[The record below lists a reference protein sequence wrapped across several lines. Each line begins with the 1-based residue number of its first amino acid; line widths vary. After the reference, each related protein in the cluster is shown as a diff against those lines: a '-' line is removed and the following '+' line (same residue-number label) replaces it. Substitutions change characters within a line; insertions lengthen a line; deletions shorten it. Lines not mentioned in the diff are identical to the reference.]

1 MKHTIKVIE
10 EDIKK
15 GEPGS
20 CSRCAIA
27 QALKRHFKTNDT
39 MVRVNEEACRI
50 DIDVDEKNFK
60 VNDMHLPFVGE
71 FIYDFDQ
78 VEGWSQAKP
87 IEFEIIENEVSNG

>member
-1 MKHTIKVIE
+1 MKHTIKVID

-27 QALKRHFKTNDT
+27 QALKRHFKTKNT
-39 MVRVNEEACRI
+39 TIRMNGFSGLI
-50 DIDVDEKNFK
+50 DIDVDKKNYR
-60 VNDMHLPFVGE
+60 VNDMHVGYVGE

>member
-1 MKHTIKVIE
+1 MKLTIKVID

-20 CSRCAIA
+20 CSRCAVA
-27 QALKRHFKTNDT
+27 QALQRYFKTNDT
-39 MVRVNEEACRI
+39 MVRINDQSGKI
-50 DIDVDEKNFK
+50 DIDVDGKNFR

-78 VEGWSQAKP
+78 VEGWSQVKP
-87 IEFEIIENEVSNG
+87 IEFEIIENDF

>member
-27 QALKRHFKTNDT
+27 QALKRHFKTILT
-39 MVRVNEEACRI
+39 MVRINGKSGVI
-50 DIDVDEKNFK
+50 DIDVDEKNYR
-60 VNDMHLPFVGE
+60 VNDMHLRYVGE

-87 IEFEIIENEVSNG
+87 IEFEIIENEGSNG

>member
-20 CSRCAIA
+20 CKNCAIA
-27 QALKRHFKTNDT
+27 QALQRYFKTNDT
-39 MVRVNEEACRI
+39 MVRINDQSGKI
-50 DIDVDEKNFK
+50 DIDVDEKNFR

-87 IEFEIIENEVSNG
+87 IEFEIIENEGSNG

>member
-50 DIDVDEKNFK
+50 DIDVDEKNFR
-60 VNDMHLPFVGE
+60 VNDMHIGFVGE

-87 IEFEIIENEVSNG
+87 IEFEIIENEGSNG

>member
-1 MKHTIKVIE
+1 MKHTIKVID

-27 QALKRHFKTNDT
+27 QALQRYFKTNDT
-39 MVRVNEEACRI
+39 MVKVNEEACRI
-50 DIDVDEKNFK
+50 DIDVDKKSFR
-60 VNDMHLPFVGE
+60 VNDMHLPFVGD
-71 FIYDFDQ
+71 FIYDFDNI
-78 VEGWSQAKP
+78 EGWSQAKP

>member
-1 MKHTIKVIE
+1 MKHKIKVTD

-27 QALKRHFKTNDT
+27 QALQRYFKTNDT
-39 MVRVNEEACRI
+39 MVRINDQNGKI
-50 DIDVDEKNFK
+50 DIDVDEKNFRI
-60 VNDMHLPFVGE
+60 NDMHIGYVGE

-87 IEFEIIENEVSNG
+87 IEFEIIENDF